1 MDSSDYVPSAYF
13 YIGTNDSDDENGFDC
28 ESASYISMLN
38 QIWDDIGTWE
48 EGYNPPLGLAIK
60 KLRILKGLRISSRE
74 SKQTLTSYNALLNK
88 RISKISA
95 AFLEYK
101 EHLCTQ
107 VFSVLEEEN
116 DLTDI
121 KEEIQQIKTEIEQAK
136 LFSYQKNQKIRKR
149 SLLGYIKE
157 AFIRSNQ
164 LNTIKDEN
172 QEFEAKDLDIV
183 TSRENQPDQ
192 KSSNKEE
199 ENGEASTSGCLKFR
213 KLSWRK

>member
-74 SKQTLTSYNALLNK
+74 SKQTLTSYNALL
-88 RISKISA
+88 
-95 AFLEYK
+95 
-101 EHLCTQ
+101 